1 MDPFES
7 ARLCLRPLRPEDE
20 ALYCALYTDP
30 GVMAHIGAP
39 LTHAAASRQFAE
51 ACRRNGDP
59 AGVQRRW
66 AVIERTSGTRLGLLA
81 VLGDGADPG
90 NVELGVML
98 LPAAHG
104 RGFARELNDA
114 VIAEAFRSGGWGLRR
129 VWARHAAGHGA
140 AAGAL
145 GASGF
150 VPATDPGDA
159 VIVAIT
165 ADRWRARH
173 G

>member
-1 MDPFES
+1 MGPFES

-20 ALYCALYTDP
+20 ALYHALYTDP
-30 GVMAHIGAP
+30 AVMARIGAP
-39 LTHAAASRQFAE
+39 LAPASASRQFAE
-51 ACRRNGDP
+51 ARRRNDDP

-66 AVIERTSGTRLGLLA
+66 AVIERRSGAPLGLLA
-81 VLGDGADPG
+81 LLGDPADPG

-98 LPAAHG
+98 LPVAHG

-114 VIAEAFRSGGWGLRR
+114 VLAEAFGVGGWGLRR
-129 VWARHAAGHGA
+129 VWARHATGHGA

-150 VPATDPGDA
+150 EPAPGSGDD